1 MSFLI
6 FFFTVQL
13 IDDIVTHTNS
23 YAYEHVIAA
32 THQSYAKKDRSWQ
45 ETTADEIRKLIAIL
59 IYIGLIR
66 VSDAVD
72 NYCSIKSLYHGLW
85 GNAFLTRTRYKVLM
99 GMLHVVDPANEPDG
113 DKL

>member
-1 MSFLI
+1 M
-6 FFFTVQL
+6 
-13 IDDIVTHTNS
+13 
-23 YAYEHVIAA
+23 AG